1 MLKTILITSTLL
13 LPIAQTPQ
21 TDFDSL
27 DNNTKNQIEQTQST
41 FVSYAIAENSHTLK
55 VFNHAEDFKMLDVS
69 GQYTIDSNNLV
80 KGAIY
85 KVTYKGDYVKSIELE
100 YTKQNNGG
108 N

>member
-41 FVSYAIAENSHTLK
+41 FVSYAIAENAQTLR
-55 VFNHAEDFKMLDVS
+55 VFKHAEDSKMLS
-69 GQYTIDSNNLV
+69 EKEQYTIYSDNLI
-80 KGAIY
+80 KGTIY
-85 KVTYKGDYVKSIELE
+85 KITYKGDYVKSIDL
-100 YTKQNNGG
+100 N
-108 N
+108 